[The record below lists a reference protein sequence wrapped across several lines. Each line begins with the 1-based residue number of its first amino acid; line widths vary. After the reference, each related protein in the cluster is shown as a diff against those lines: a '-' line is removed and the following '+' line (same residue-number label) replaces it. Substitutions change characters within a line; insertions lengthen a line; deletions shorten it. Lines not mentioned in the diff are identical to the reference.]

1 MSEKKPQCFGWVNA
15 SRKKLDLFRIKKT
28 GDCKTCKILDSC
40 TREYNQR
47 EYDQWQYEDPET
59 EDLDEEEPNEVDEDE
74 E

>member
-1 MSEKKPQCFGWVNA
+1 MSDKKPGCFGWVNA

-47 EYDQWQYEDPET
+47 EYDQWQYEDPDEDET
-59 EDLDEEEPNEVDEDE
+59 FEVDEDE
-74 E
+74 DEE